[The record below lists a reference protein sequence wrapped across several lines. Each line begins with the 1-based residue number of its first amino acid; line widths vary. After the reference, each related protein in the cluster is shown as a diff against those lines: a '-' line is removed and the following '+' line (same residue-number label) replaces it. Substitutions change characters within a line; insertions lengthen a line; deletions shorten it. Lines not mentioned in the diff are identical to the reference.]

1 VPPFCSTKSISSKS
15 QYKPTNQLIQQAGRR
30 LEQETSL
37 LNYDSSDD
45 DEETESQS
53 GYEVDVIHEISPT
66 NLQIEAPTITTA
78 QATVTAAT
86 SSNENNIPMFN
97 NNGATYIQDTTHST
111 MWIGNDDG
119 SLHIFQFCDSAVR
132 TVSRKNRFTKQFSS
146 SIQSIVY
153 IDNKVFVSL
162 KNGELAIFTR
172 SYCKGF

>member
-1 VPPFCSTKSISSKS
+1 M
-15 QYKPTNQLIQQAGRR
+15 QQLSRR
-30 LEQETSL
+30 LEPETSL

-45 DEETESQS
+45 DAETESQS
-53 GYEVDVIHEISPT
+53 GNEVDIPVVHETTGTKNPSLDIPIITTTPATVADS
-66 NLQIEAPTITTA
+66 APT
-78 QATVTAAT
+78 
-86 SSNENNIPMFN
+86 NENNIPMFN
-97 NNGATYIQDTTHST
+97 SNGATYVQDTTHST

-146 SIQSIVY
+146 SIQSLAY

-172 SYCKGF
+172 SYCKKKF